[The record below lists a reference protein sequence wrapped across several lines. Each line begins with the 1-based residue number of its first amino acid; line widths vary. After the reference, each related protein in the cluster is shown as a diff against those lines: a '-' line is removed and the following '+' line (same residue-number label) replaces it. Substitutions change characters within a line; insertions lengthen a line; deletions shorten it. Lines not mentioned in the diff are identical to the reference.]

1 MRNEPRRYED
11 RNCPRDRRDIGEKKK
26 KKNSRTSL
34 VIVNFRRQNR
44 EARQES
50 WLVRAP
56 PTPPTPSQ
64 NTFVRDY
71 VKTRIIS
78 AGTGMI

>member
-26 KKNSRTSL
+26 KENSRTSL

-50 WLVRAP
+50 WLVCAP
-56 PTPPTPSQ
+56 PTSPP
-64 NTFVRDY
+64 
-71 VKTRIIS
+71 KTHS
-78 AGTGMI
+78 FATM